1 MEVLAK
7 DICSEKN
14 NRTENVGGQFLDK
27 DFVRKKRRN
36 VEKRKNRK
44 DGRESKT
51 HTMIR

>member
-14 NRTENVGGQFLDK
+14 NRTENVGGQFLDR
-27 DFVRKKRRN
+27 DFVRKKRK
-36 VEKRKNRK
+36 VEKRNGRK